1 MTTLKTAARETNAV
15 LGVFC
20 CCCCCF
26 FVCLFCFV
34 LFCFFA
40 FMFYFFLIPISRKP
54 MLRYETYTH
63 RHCSVW
69 SNSIPGRKNVVI
81 FKV

>member
-15 LGVFC
+15 LGVF
-20 CCCCCF
+20 F
-26 FVCLFCFV
+26 VVVVVCLFVCFV

-54 MLRYETYTH
+54 MLRYETYTR
-63 RHCSVW
+63 RHCSV
-69 SNSIPGRKNVVI
+69 R
-81 FKV
+81 

>member
-15 LGVFC
+15 LGVFLLLL
-20 CCCCCF
+20 
-26 FVCLFCFV
+26 FVCLFVCFVLFCFVLFCFV

-54 MLRYETYTH
+54 MLRYETYTR
-63 RHCSVW
+63 RHCSV
-69 SNSIPGRKNVVI
+69 R
-81 FKV
+81 